1 MCVRQADSSRRT
13 QNSLLTLGVAK
24 ALRQTDRHRH
34 RDTFC
39 TARFR
44 WREGEK
50 RENEE
55 SHISVD
61 YSSSQLSTA
70 AAMDGFMETAFSLFP
85 AYYDISVASEKIVR
99 SYTAE

>member
-1 MCVRQADSSRRT
+1 MERR
-13 QNSLLTLGVAK
+13 GK
-24 ALRQTDRHRH
+24 
-34 RDTFC
+34 
-39 TARFR
+39 
-44 WREGEK
+44 K